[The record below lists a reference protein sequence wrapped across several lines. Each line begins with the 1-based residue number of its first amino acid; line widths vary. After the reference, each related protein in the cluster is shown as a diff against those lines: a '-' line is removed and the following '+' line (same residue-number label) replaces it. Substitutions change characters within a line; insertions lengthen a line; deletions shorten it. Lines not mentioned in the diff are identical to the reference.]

1 MKLPQSHRDTEDID
15 LRTPQSHR
23 DTEGSVTE
31 SPQSHK
37 STEESDINGLTQRV
51 IGFAIE
57 VHRVLGPGLLEVTYE
72 RAMCIE
78 FDDAGVKYQHQVR
91 VPACYKGRSLG
102 EYHIDFIV
110 EDLVVVEIKS
120 VERMPAV
127 FEAQVLTYLRVTKKH
142 LGLLI
147 NFNSRLV
154 KDGVTRLAL

>member
-1 MKLPQSHRDTEDID
+1 MKLRQSHRDTKDID
-15 LRTPQSHR
+15 LKSPRSHR
-23 DTEGSVTE
+23 
-31 SPQSHK
+31 
-37 STEESDINGLTQRV
+37 
-51 IGFAIE
+51 A

-78 FDDAGVKYQHQVR
+78 FDDAGVGYQHQLR

-120 VERMPAV
+120 VERMPPV
-127 FEAQVLTYLRVTKKH
+127 FEAQVLTYLRVIKKP